1 MAELDDPST
10 GAGASA
16 LGPALSATSPSAVVT
31 TFSSSPSSSLCTGS
45 PPSSLAGCLASS
57 FTSSLS
63 SGSPE
68 THTSGPQRNGK
79 RSASAHGTVCSA
91 TRVCKRWNA
100 AATKALYSD
109 PGPAISRYEGLYLP
123 RLIASLKRDEFL
135 RESVRN
141 LTITAS
147 LEAGLWVSSYKREGD
162 LFCELVEL
170 CPRLR
175 CEVGHL
181 ERYETA
187 HLLTGSRCSRQLS
200 LCPPS
205 RRHVGHELW
214 LLCRH
219 AR

>member
-1 MAELDDPST
+1 L
-10 GAGASA
+10 
-16 LGPALSATSPSAVVT
+16 TSGLT
-31 TFSSSPSSSLCTGS
+31 ETD
-45 PPSSLAGCLASS
+45 
-57 FTSSLS
+57 
-63 SGSPE
+63 SPE
-68 THTSGPQRNGK
+68 PQRNGK

-91 TRVCKRWNA
+91 TRVCKKWNV

-135 RESVRN
+135 RESVRS

-175 CEVGHL
+175 CEF
-181 ERYETA
+181 T
-187 HLLTGSRCSRQLS
+187 
-200 LCPPS
+200 PPQC
-205 RRHVGHELW
+205 HEQPI
-214 LLCRH
+214 C
-219 AR
+219 